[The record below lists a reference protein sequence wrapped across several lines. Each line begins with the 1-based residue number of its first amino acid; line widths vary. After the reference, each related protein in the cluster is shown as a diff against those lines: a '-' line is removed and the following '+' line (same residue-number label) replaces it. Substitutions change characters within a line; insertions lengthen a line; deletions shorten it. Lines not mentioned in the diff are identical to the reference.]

1 MKWVRKEVK
10 KETKEMRRRRTGKL
24 NNERLKIPYIY
35 MRSWNGKIVVSFTTF
50 IYLSFVII
58 GFT

>member
-1 MKWVRKEVK
+1 MKWARKEVK
-10 KETKEMRRRRTGKL
+10 KETKELRRRRTGKL

-35 MRSWNGKIVVSFTTF
+35 MRSWNGKIVVSTTF
-50 IYLSFVII
+50 IYFSFVII